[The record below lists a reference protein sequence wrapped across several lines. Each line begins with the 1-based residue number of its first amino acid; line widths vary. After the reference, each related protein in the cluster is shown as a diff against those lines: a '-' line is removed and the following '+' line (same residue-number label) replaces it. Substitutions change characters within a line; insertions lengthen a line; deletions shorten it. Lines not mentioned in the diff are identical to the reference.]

1 MKHLAFAEG
10 LSLPIDVVTQKI
22 AFMGRTGSGKTYAA
36 TKLADLLL
44 RAGAQVVA
52 IDPVG
57 VWWGLRLEADG
68 KTPSDL
74 ELPIFGGLHGDIPL
88 ESTGGKLMA
97 DLIVDRALSCVLD
110 VSQFESDAE
119 KARFARDFADRFFY
133 RKKAAPSAVH
143 LFLEEA
149 QEFVPQNPQRDDAK
163 MLHVFERLI
172 KLGRNFGIGV
182 SLVSQRPQELN
193 KKALNQTELLLA
205 FQMTG
210 PQERKAISA
219 WVSEKG
225 ADEDVADILPGLKIG
240 QPHVWSPQWLGI
252 SKTVKV
258 IEKQTYNA
266 SSTPTFGAKAVESKP
281 LGAIDLSKLQERM
294 AATIEKAKSEDPKFL
309 RGEVARLRRELEGA
323 GKKNGQTITKAVVD
337 QGAIDRAVERA
348 RDSWSREMR
357 RLTGGYIGILRKRV
371 DAIAVAARVLDEAMK
386 PVEESLNNVAT
397 PGALLASKEHRLN
410 PSSPVASLSGSMP
423 ERRSVG
429 HARGDSRERP
439 ATQYTGEGVSRG
451 QQRILDALAEL
462 KAFGIAPASRAQ
474 VGIIASYDLTGG
486 TGSKHISKMIEDGLL
501 SIPIPG
507 ALELTTEGERMAAPP
522 PESLSLED
530 FHRAALS
537 KLSPGEAR
545 ILEYLISIYPEVQSR
560 ADVGTAVAYDL
571 TGGTGSKH
579 IAKLTTLGFVD
590 IPRPGQLRA
599 GELLYPEA
607 LV

>member
-1 MKHLAFAEG
+1 MKQLAFAEG
-10 LSLPIDVVTQKI
+10 LSLPIDVVTQKA

-36 TKLADLLL
+36 TKLAELLL

-57 VWWGLRLEADG
+57 VWWGLRLNADG

-119 KARFARDFADRFFY
+119 KARFVRDFADRFFF

-149 QEFVPQNPQRDDAK
+149 QEFVPQNPTGDDAK
-163 MLHVFERLI
+163 MLHVLNRLI

-182 SLVSQRPQELN
+182 SLVSQRPQEVN

-225 ADEDVADILPGLKIG
+225 SDEDVSDILPRLKIG
-240 QPHVWSPQWLGI
+240 QPHVWSPQWLGV
-252 SKTVKV
+252 SKTVQV
-258 IEKQTYNA
+258 NEKLTYNA

-294 AATIEKAKSEDPKFL
+294 AATIEKAKAEDPRHL
-309 RGEVARLRRELEGA
+309 RAEVARLKRELETSGR
-323 GKKNGQTITKAVVD
+323 KNGHTTAKPVIDQATIEKAVTRAIVAD
-337 QGAIDRAVERA
+337 RKRLRPALDRLQRLVTPLLSLPDAVGAIAQIINEQ
-348 RDSWSREMR
+348 
-357 RLTGGYIGILRKRV
+357 
-371 DAIAVAARVLDEAMK
+371 
-386 PVEESLNNVAT
+386 NVAT
-397 PGALLASKEHRLN
+397 PGALLAPVEHRLN
-410 PSSPVASLSGSMP
+410 PSSPVASLSGNTP
-423 ERRSVG
+423 ERRSDG
-429 HARGDSRERP
+429 HARGDGRERP
-439 ATQYTGEGVSRG
+439 ASLPSDGSVSRS
-451 QQRILDALAEL
+451 QQRILDALAAFEQLGISPAKRVNVAFFAGYTENGHFNNMVGEL
-462 KAFGIAPASRAQ
+462 RTNGFLDYPSGNMVQ
-474 VGIIASYDLTGG
+474 LTGAG
-486 TGSKHISKMIEDGLL
+486 RAIANADSN
-501 SIPIPG
+501 PIQ
-507 ALELTTEGERMAAPP
+507 
-522 PESLSLED
+522 SLDDL
-530 FHRAALS
+530 HRTWYS
-537 KLSPGEAR
+537 KLSPSEAKLLR
-545 ILEYLISIYPEVQSR
+545 VLVERYPDSITR
-560 ADVGTAVAYDL
+560 ADLATRTGYTENGHFNNMVGHLRSLGAADYPQGQYVVATDVL
-571 TGGTGSKH
+571 
-579 IAKLTTLGFVD
+579 F
-590 IPRPGQLRA
+590 
-599 GELLYPEA
+599 PEG